1 MKADIDLIIH
11 ILNKA
16 SVKPTSN
23 RILVLRTIIEMN
35 RPVSLSDLENN
46 LLTLEKSSIFRVLRL
61 FLRKGVIH
69 SIEDGKGLVRYEI
82 CTTDNTH
89 VDDDMHVHFYC
100 EACEKVFC
108 FKTLHAP
115 ILELPEGFQV
125 HAVNYMLK
133 GLCPDCQA
141 KKDFHR

>member
-16 SVKPTSN
+16 GVKPTSN

-69 SIEDGKGLVRYEI
+69 SIEEI

-100 EACEKVFC
+100 EVCEKVFC

-141 KKDFHR
+141 KKVFHR